1 MDPLITIITP
11 FYFSEKY
18 IKDAIESVLQQTYKN
33 WELLLIN
40 DGSKDRSK
48 AIAISYSDP
57 RIRYFE
63 QENKG
68 VSAARN
74 VGLASMKGEYFC
86 FLDADD
92 VLPFNSLASRLAV
105 FQSNPITQFVDGIVL
120 KKDSRLTVINQFWQP
135 TFSGNPLND
144 LICLTGKSFLGLTWL
159 VKRKPNRHYQL
170 KEGLTHGEDLFFYM
184 ELARQGGL
192 YAYTD
197 EPILHYRDSPG
208 SAMKNLIGLE
218 NGYRF
223 IESQI
228 KNWPEVSKRDL
239 STFRFRYKKAMFLA
253 YLRNGNWERAT
264 KCWF

>member
-57 RIRYFE
+57 RIRHFE

-68 VSAARN
+68 VSATRN
-74 VGLASMKGEYFC
+74 IGLTNMQGDYFC

-92 VLPFNSLASRLAV
+92 VLPANSLASRLKV
-105 FQSNPITQFVDGIVL
+105 FQSSPNIEFVDGVVL
-120 KKDSRLTVINQFWQP
+120 KKDNQLAVTNQIWQAR
-135 TFSGNPLND
+135 FDGNPLQE
-144 LICLTGKSFLGLTWL
+144 LIKLNGKAFFGLSWMI
-159 VKRKPNRHYQL
+159 KRKPHQHYQF